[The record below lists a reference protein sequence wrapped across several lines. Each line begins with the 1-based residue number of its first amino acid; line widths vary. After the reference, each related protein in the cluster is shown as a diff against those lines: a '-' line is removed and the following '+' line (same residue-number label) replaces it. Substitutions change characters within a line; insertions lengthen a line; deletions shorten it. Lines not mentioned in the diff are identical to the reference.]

1 MPKFSSWFSYYYE
14 RKLSF
19 SNLSAKYFGR
29 SLLNIWKS
37 TQFFKIGIWPRTPI
51 PNWKIVLDDFRFMAA
66 IILIEIN
73 NFLLIFAA
81 ELQKFAGILISLGQN
96 FDNFFPRTFFFSIVD
111 ATMSSNSKHKKMFSK
126 MSPERKNPFHHFIK
140 IDWNKKYENFS
151 A

>member
-1 MPKFSSWFSYYYE
+1 MPKFSSWFSYYNE

-37 TQFFKIGIWPRTPI
+37 TQFFKISFWPLGQYYLRE
-51 PNWKIVLDDFRFMAA
+51 DDFRFMAA

-96 FDNFFPRTFFFSIVD
+96 FDNFFPRTFFSIVD
-111 ATMSSNSKHKKMFSK
+111 ATMSSNSKHNKMFSK

-140 IDWNKKYENFS
+140 IDWNNKYDNFHG
-151 A
+151 

>member
-1 MPKFSSWFSYYYE
+1 MPKFSSWFSYYNE

-81 ELQKFAGILISLGQN
+81 ELQKFAGILISLEQN
-96 FDNFFPRTFFFSIVD
+96 FNNFFPRTFFFDCRCYDVLELQ
-111 ATMSSNSKHKKMFSK
+111 T
-126 MSPERKNPFHHFIK
+126 
-140 IDWNKKYENFS
+140 
-151 A
+151 